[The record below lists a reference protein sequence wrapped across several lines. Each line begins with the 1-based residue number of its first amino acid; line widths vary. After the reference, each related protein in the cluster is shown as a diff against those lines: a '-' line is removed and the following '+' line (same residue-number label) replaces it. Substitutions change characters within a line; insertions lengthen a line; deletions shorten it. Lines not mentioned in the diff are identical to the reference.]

1 MQTNLLHTFLLVLQY
16 SVTGATIMGKQL
28 QPCSVLGS
36 FGVVLL
42 SCVANFHV
50 VRSALQN
57 SMRLLCI
64 FLLIRS
70 SLDPRFYGI
79 FRRWLWGG
87 WQTLSWSPFFCNFWL
102 SLFGFRTACF
112 SGGEKRR
119 SETRLRSQAKL
130 QPWRN
135 KTDCDRDYLTEGCWR
150 KPGRVYP
157 IC

>member
-16 SVTGATIMGKQL
+16 GVTGATIMGKQL

-79 FRRWLWGG
+79 FRR
-87 WQTLSWSPFFCNFWL
+87 
-102 SLFGFRTACF
+102 
-112 SGGEKRR
+112 
-119 SETRLRSQAKL
+119 
-130 QPWRN
+130 
-135 KTDCDRDYLTEGCWR
+135 
-150 KPGRVYP
+150 
-157 IC
+157 